1 MPPPLTTVLPSGKT
15 SIEMNNMNDIKMY
28 AVNALA
34 IGVTSLTNIE
44 VSLKIILLVITIGY
58 TLDRWVKL
66 KKSQK
71 EKTK

>member
-1 MPPPLTTVLPSGKT
+1 MPSPLTTVLPSGKT

-71 EKTK
+71 DQTK

>member
-1 MPPPLTTVLPSGKT
+1 
-15 SIEMNNMNDIKMY
+15 MNNMNDIKMY

>member
-1 MPPPLTTVLPSGKT
+1 
-15 SIEMNNMNDIKMY
+15 MNNMNDIKMY

-66 KKSQK
+66 KKSQQDQ
-71 EKTK
+71 TK

>member
-71 EKTK
+71 DQTK